1 MEILQYLIALLPVA
15 IWAFYIYKKDSLA
28 PEPLNQLWDAFRY
41 GVGACFIAILGALLF
56 GAIGLYTD
64 SPTTIWGAIRLSFF
78 GAAIPEECAKL
89 FMLWLLLRKKNYVD
103 EWMDGIVYAVFIS
116 LGFAAL
122 ENIMYIIDDEE
133 WLRVGITRA
142 LFSIPGHFGFGI
154 LMGYYYSL
162 AKLSMHNVRRNRVLM
177 LAAPILAHGAYD
189 SILFSI
195 QVNPVLGLALFFLF
209 LYICRKL
216 WKYGKRK
223 VNEHLER
230 DKEFDR
236 LMADRRGKN

>member
-15 IWAFYIYKKDSLA
+15 VWAFYIYKKDSLA
-28 PEPLNQLWDAFRY
+28 PEPINMLWAAFR
-41 GVGACFIAILGALLF
+41 VGIFSCLVAIVFAFALET
-56 GAIGLYTD
+56 IGLYT
-64 SPTTIWGAIRLSFF
+64 SEPTTIWGAIRLSFF

-89 FMLWLLLRKKNYVD
+89 LMLWLLLRKNNYLN

-122 ENIMYIIDDEE
+122 ENLLYVMNDEN
-133 WLRVGITRA
+133 WVQVGIVRA

-162 AKLSMHNVRRNRVLM
+162 VKLSLHHVRRNRFLM

-195 QVNPVLGLALFFLF
+195 RINAALGGVLSFLF
-209 LYICRKL
+209 LYICHRL
-216 WKYGKRK
+216 WKYGKK
-223 VNEHLER
+223 KIHEHLER
-230 DKEFDR
+230 DKEFYR
-236 LMADRRGKN
+236 LMEEKHGGD